1 MKHIRANDYINTM
14 RNYLKNY
21 NYYMQYLSNARE
33 TVKDIDRQLA
43 TESIKVSRYG
53 NEAGGGSSDGLTLVE
68 KSASL
73 RIKLEREKQDLL
85 SSSLAIESLMTR
97 ITNTM
102 QRLSPEEQRI
112 VREFYIEEQ
121 TYESMARTHIC
132 SPRWCRKR
140 LRLAEEKMALMMF
153 GPRAADSIRFI
164 ETGA

>member
-68 KSASL
+68 NRPRCA
-73 RIKLEREKQDLL
+73 
-85 SSSLAIESLMTR
+85 SSLNGRS
-97 ITNTM
+97 
-102 QRLSPEEQRI
+102 
-112 VREFYIEEQ
+112 
-121 TYESMARTHIC
+121 RTC
-132 SPRWCRKR
+132 
-140 LRLAEEKMALMMF
+140 LAALWL
-153 GPRAADSIRFI
+153 
-164 ETGA
+164 